1 VKSTKPAS
9 AARTVTAA
17 AIGSGFEIYDFT
29 LFAFFAVSIAPAF
42 FPAADKATSLLLT
55 VATFGIGAIMRPIG
69 AVVLGLYADRI
80 GRKSVLSATVLM
92 MGAGSVAIG
101 LIPSYASIGM
111 WAPILV
117 VLARMMQGLSA
128 GGELGTAMTLVSE
141 QAPVHRRGLYTS
153 LVSAA
158 SLGGT
163 LFSAGLGLLLQ
174 YLLGPESM
182 AEWGWRI
189 PFLIGGLIAPVGFYI
204 RARLPESKLFVEVKA
219 IASHTVVPHVKVR
232 LLLCLIA
239 GVIPGTVVNYLTLIY
254 MPTYLHQYLNVSLN
268 VSFQAVML
276 GAIVVAILS
285 PLGGMLSDRM
295 DRRRLILCGNLALL
309 VSSYPLYRA
318 LGMSTPF
325 GTLLGVLCGFGVL
338 LTLVIVPMV
347 PLAAELLPTIGRST
361 GMSLTL
367 ALPIALFGSCSPLI
381 VSALILWT
389 GNPLAPAFYV
399 MSAALVGVIGVALL
413 PIRPIAKL

>member
-1 VKSTKPAS
+1 
-9 AARTVTAA
+9 
-17 AIGSGFEIYDFT
+17 
-29 LFAFFAVSIAPAF
+29 
-42 FPAADKATSLLLT
+42 
-55 VATFGIGAIMRPIG
+55 
-69 AVVLGLYADRI
+69 
-80 GRKSVLSATVLM
+80 
-92 MGAGSVAIG
+92 
-101 LIPSYASIGM
+101 
-111 WAPILV
+111 
-117 VLARMMQGLSA
+117 
-128 GGELGTAMTLVSE
+128 
-141 QAPVHRRGLYTS
+141 
-153 LVSAA
+153 
-158 SLGGT
+158 
-163 LFSAGLGLLLQ
+163 
-174 YLLGPESM
+174 M

-268 VSFQAVML
+268 ASFQAVML

-318 LGMSTPF
+318 LGMSTQF